1 MSHCCFCAAFI
12 TQNVFSV
19 IRKLKASKFNLLPLF
34 CSDILPFLRNSN
46 ETFCFF
52 NFLLKVHLLKFF
64 LTTQIE
70 AISELS
76 ELGWFFTI
84 YLVLL
89 VFLESVLIPHVR
101 NLLNEWDNF
110 AWFIYWVLVTQD
122 SLFDYFLFVC
132 FVFTLM
138 SLEFEFRLQ
147 DLSPVWTLGNYS
159 FIISLC
165 LSNVQNGDYNFI

>member
-46 ETFCFF
+46 ETFCLF

-110 AWFIYWVLVTQD
+110 AWFTYCVLVTQD
-122 SLFDYFLFVC
+122 SFSLIIFCLFVLFLHLWVLSLNLDYKIYHLC
-132 FVFTLM
+132 ELWAITL
-138 SLEFEFRLQ
+138 L
-147 DLSPVWTLGNYS
+147 
-159 FIISLC
+159 
-165 LSNVQNGDYNFI
+165 